1 MLVFSF
7 SISRTPSF
15 SVFPYTTLFRSHSAR
30 LSLAQE
36 LLNFGAG
43 HFDGVEVRRI
53 GGQIKHAR
61 IGRLHACTHAIWLVR
76 IASIESKD
84 LAGLEPRHQKL
95 VQELQKHLPG

>member
-1 MLVFSF
+1 
-7 SISRTPSF
+7 
-15 SVFPYTTLFRSHSAR
+15 

-61 IGRLHACTHAIWLVR
+61 TRPFNPFTHPFHLVGLG
-76 IASIESKD
+76 IIQNHD